1 MPDTDIVRKRNT
13 MSAEQ
18 RMDVLERT
26 NQAAREALEEERR
39 QRDAK
44 TTRLRLA
51 RMQAAAQARQL

>member
-13 MSAEQ
+13 LNAQQ

-44 TTRLRLA
+44 TARLRLA
-51 RMQAAAQARQL
+51 RMQAAAQAR

>member
-13 MSAEQ
+13 MNAEQ

-39 QRDAK
+39 QRAAK
-44 TTRLRLA
+44 TARLRLA

>member
-13 MSAEQ
+13 MNAEQ

-44 TTRLRLA
+44 TARLRLA

>member
-1 MPDTDIVRKRNT
+1 MPDTEIVRKRNT
-13 MSAEQ
+13 MNAEQ

-44 TTRLRLA
+44 TARLRLA

>member
-13 MSAEQ
+13 MNAEQ

-44 TTRLRLA
+44 TARLRLA
-51 RMQAAAQARQL
+51 RMQAAAQSRQL

>member
-1 MPDTDIVRKRNT
+1 MPDTDIVRRRNT
-13 MSAEQ
+13 MNAEQ

-44 TTRLRLA
+44 TARLRLA

>member
-13 MSAEQ
+13 MNAEQ

-44 TTRLRLA
+44 TARLRLA
-51 RMQAAAQARQL
+51 RMQAAGQARQL

>member
-1 MPDTDIVRKRNT
+1 
-13 MSAEQ
+13 
-18 RMDVLERT
+18 MDVLERT

-44 TTRLRLA
+44 TARLRLA

>member
-13 MSAEQ
+13 MNAEQ

-44 TTRLRLA
+44 TARLRLA
-51 RMQAAAQARQL
+51 RMHAAAQARQL